1 MTPVDEDTVAVRPAV
16 TGGQREDGPLN
27 SVQQKWNV
35 RCFQEQVTCK
45 KGLDIKRGVI
55 QETEKG
61 KGVLDIVKGV
71 GDRENLENS
80 EKHKFVGVDFFQ
92 GNVWCA
98 ERREWKGN
106 QIWQES
112 VCQDEGDI

>member
-1 MTPVDEDTVAVRPAV
+1 MI
-16 TGGQREDGPLN
+16 
-27 SVQQKWNV
+27 
-35 RCFQEQVTCK
+35 CK

-92 GNVWCA
+92 GNV
-98 ERREWKGN
+98 
-106 QIWQES
+106 
-112 VCQDEGDI
+112 